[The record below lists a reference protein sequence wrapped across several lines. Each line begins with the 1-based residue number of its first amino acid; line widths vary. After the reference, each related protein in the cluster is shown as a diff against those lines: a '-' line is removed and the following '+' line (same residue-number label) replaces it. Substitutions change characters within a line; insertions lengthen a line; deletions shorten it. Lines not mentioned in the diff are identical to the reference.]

1 MLMPA
6 NMSASDK
13 TSEFQVGFILRG
25 GIPLLLNMLST
36 NSFLVTADIPTKRYG
51 SALISYTV
59 TSHLITLLKFP
70 LSDRH
75 T

>member
-13 TSEFQVGFILRG
+13 TSEFQLGFILRG

-36 NSFLVTADIPTKRYG
+36 NNFLVMADIPTKRYG
-51 SALISYTV
+51 SALIFCFET
-59 TSHLITLLKFP
+59 HLITLLKFA